1 MSDLRQF
8 APATQ
13 RNREPIFAILEEIL
27 PPDRAV
33 LEISSGTGE
42 HCIHF
47 APRLAPRPWIPSDPN
62 PSARDSIKAWQAAE
76 PCPNLLPPLDLD
88 VCWELWPLE
97 ADLEAELGAS
107 PEANPG
113 PESLSPWDRERFPL
127 GAIVNINMIHIAPW
141 EACLGLMAGAGRLLP
156 PQGVLY
162 LYGPYKE
169 GGVHTAPSNA
179 AFDESLRS
187 RDPRWGVR
195 DLEAVIEVAAAQGL
209 QHQQTIEMPAHN
221 RSVIFC
227 KL

>member
-1 MSDLRQF
+1 MPDLRQF

-42 HCIHF
+42 HGLYF

-62 PSARDSIKAWQAAE
+62 PSARDSIQAWRAAE
-76 PCPNLLPPLDLD
+76 PCPTLLPPLDLD

-97 ADLEAELGAS
+97 ADLEADLV
-107 PEANPG
+107 PEILTTWN
-113 PESLSPWDRERFPL
+113 RERFPL

-156 PQGVLY
+156 PEGVLY
-162 LYGPYKE
+162 LYGPYRE

-221 RSVIFC
+221 RSVIFR
-227 KL
+227 KS